1 MIYIYWLINWLVDWL
16 IDWSYMVYDA
26 IGSIKHA
33 WVMRS
38 RYSRVLSVLSWASWW
53 LKHVE
58 TLHWQRIRQHLGKHT
73 YYQQPPFFWLCPP
86 IFHLITIHIHPP
98 FLSCHPHFSTW
109 VPKNISGSQNLG
121 PKNCCSIIFPINKLP
136 QNYVVS
142 LKFPKIAMK
151 MCNEKNHTSTWK
163 HLKIAIKMAMFSW
176 WFHKIRI
183 PQTIGFPID
192 NNQFWMILGYPPS
205 RSHHINPYS

>member
-1 MIYIYWLINWLVDWL
+1 
-16 IDWSYMVYDA
+16 MVYDA

-33 WVMRS
+33 WVTRS
-38 RYSRVLSVLSWASWW
+38 RYSRVVSVLSWASWW

-58 TLHWQRIRQHLGKHT
+58 TLQWQGIRQHLGKHT
-73 YYQQPPFFWLCPP
+73 YYQHPPFFWLCPP
-86 IFHLITIHIHPP
+86 IFHLMGMDRSRSPSTSIHP
-98 FLSCHPHFSTW
+98 FS
-109 VPKNISGSQNLG
+109 PSIPILAHEFPYISGSQNLG
-121 PKNCCSIIFPINKLP
+121 PKNFCSIIFPINKLP

-163 HLKIAIKMAMFSW
+163 HLKIAMKMAMFSW
-176 WFHKIRI
+176 WFHKIWI

-205 RSHHINPYS
+205 RSHHINPYW